1 MATLG
6 PATEPA
12 TQPAGQQ
19 ATHPGD
25 QQPTQPVSPPVNGPA
40 PGAGGAAAAAG
51 GGAAPQG
58 QGPVALPGVVRRQ
71 RFLGAS
77 EDAGAP
83 VVLLG
88 APLDV
93 TVSFRPGTRFGPA
106 RIRDVSDGIEDYS
119 PVLDR
124 DLTQVP
130 FYDAGDVDLPY
141 GDPDAA
147 LAAIEAAVAG
157 VAGTGRLPVV
167 LGGEHLLTLAAVRAV
182 HRVHPDLVVVQFDAH
197 ADLRDDY
204 LGVRQSH
211 ATVMRRIGE
220 LVGFE
225 RLYQL
230 GIRSGTRD
238 EFAFGRA
245 RTRFYPLQLLEALDH
260 VLPLLAGRPLYVTI
274 DIDVVDPGFAPGTGT
289 PEPGGITPGELLAAL
304 HRMRDLR
311 VVGLDV
317 VEVCPPQDA
326 SDITAVLAAKLVRE
340 AILAFGSGRA

>member
-1 MATLG
+1 MAAVD
-6 PATEPA
+6 PV
-12 TQPAGQQ
+12 Q
-19 ATHPGD
+19 AVPG
-25 QQPTQPVSPPVNGPA
+25 TI
-40 PGAGGAAAAAG
+40 
-51 GGAAPQG
+51 
-58 QGPVALPGVVRRQ
+58 RRQ
-71 RFLGAS
+71 RFLGAV
-77 EDAGAP
+77 ENPGAP

-88 APLDV
+88 APLDT
-93 TVSFRPGTRFGPA
+93 TVSFRPGTRFGPS
-106 RIRDVSDGIEDYS
+106 RIRDMSDGLEDYS
-119 PVLDR
+119 PHLNLDFS
-124 DLTQVP
+124 QVP
-130 FYDAGDVDLPY
+130 FFDAGDVDLPF
-141 GDPDAA
+141 GDPEAA
-147 LAAIEAAVAG
+147 LAAIERAVASVVERG
-157 VAGTGRLPVV
+157 QLPII
-167 LGGEHLLTLAAVRAV
+167 LGGEHLLTLATVRAV
-182 HRVHPDLVVVQFDAH
+182 HRRFPDLAVVQFDAH